1 MRNKTFLAFGIAL
14 LSAAG
19 NVMAQDVPK
28 EEHTE
33 KFYFGLK
40 AGINRSNVWDEK
52 GQDFKADARTGFAGG
67 AFFSIPL
74 IHYIGIQPEVLI
86 SQKGYQSSGTFLG
99 NFYSNTRT
107 TTYLD
112 IPILFALKPSPMFT
126 ILLGPEYSYLMHQTD
141 VTRFGANSTATEQQF
156 QNENARKNIF
166 GLIGGLDVNIK
177 HVVIS
182 GRAGWDVSNNNGD
195 GTSTTPRYKNQ
206 WLQFTVG
213 FRI

>member
-1 MRNKTFLAFGIAL
+1 
-14 LSAAG
+14 
-19 NVMAQDVPK
+19 MAQDVPAEK
-28 EEHTE
+28 RGE

-40 AGINRSNVWDEK
+40 AGVNRSNVWDEK

-67 AFFSIPL
+67 AFITIP
-74 IHYIGIQPEVLI
+74 IVHFIGIQPEVLI

-107 TTYLD
+107 TTYLNV
-112 IPILFALKPSPMFT
+112 PILFALKPSTMFT
-126 ILLGPEYSYLMHQTD
+126 ILAGPEYSYLLHQKD
-141 VTRFGANSTATEQQF
+141 ITRFGSASTATEQEF

-182 GRAGWDVSNNNGD
+182 ARAGWDLSNNNGD
-195 GTSTTPRYKNQ
+195 GTSTTPRYRNQ
-206 WLQFTVG
+206 WLQLTMG